1 MQETTTNVLGFDEA
15 LNIGKEIIFFFQNE
29 FSQETF
35 WLQIASI
42 AVAALLAFFISKSL
56 GQKLETLMGQS
67 EGDSIGAISARF
79 ILRLSR
85 KLLFSAWAAFI
96 LFTEIALLKIGGV
109 IAPSNSFALSHV
121 ANQVFFAWAM
131 LVLVVELIDGLFLK
145 KHMSARVKKMVYSI
159 FWFFAILSIVGV
171 LPLFIETMKAIS
183 IPIGSSDLSLWS
195 VFIGLMTI
203 LFSVG
208 VANWLSSMCDA
219 AIRRASDIDAN
230 LKIVLSRLI
239 SIAFFAI
246 AILVALASMGLN
258 LTVLS
263 VFGGAVGVGLG
274 FGLQKIASNY
284 ISGFIILFDHS
295 IKLGDLVETA
305 GFSGQITQINTRY
318 SVIRNFNGE
327 EMIIP
332 NENFVTGSFKNLSHT
347 ERSLVGSVQISIG
360 YECDVDKAQA
370 ILVDIVKAQP
380 RILPSPA
387 PWAVVTDFG
396 ADGIDLKVSF
406 WIRDPEN
413 GTSVLRSNIMK
424 AALAR
429 FTEAGISI
437 PYSIR
442 DVRINGELR
451 LKKDEDKTPP
461 SN

>member
-96 LFTEIALLKIGGV
+96 LFTEIALLKIGGL

-219 AIRRASDIDAN
+219 AIRRASDGCQPENRFKPPD
-230 LKIVLSRLI
+230 
-239 SIAFFAI
+239 FHC
-246 AILVALASMGLN
+246 
-258 LTVLS
+258 
-263 VFGGAVGVGLG
+263 VFCHCHLGGLG
-274 FGLQKIASNY
+274 K
-284 ISGFIILFDHS
+284 H
-295 IKLGDLVETA
+295 
-305 GFSGQITQINTRY
+305 
-318 SVIRNFNGE
+318 
-327 EMIIP
+327 
-332 NENFVTGSFKNLSHT
+332 
-347 ERSLVGSVQISIG
+347 
-360 YECDVDKAQA
+360 
-370 ILVDIVKAQP
+370 
-380 RILPSPA
+380 
-387 PWAVVTDFG
+387 
-396 ADGIDLKVSF
+396 
-406 WIRDPEN
+406 
-413 GTSVLRSNIMK
+413 GT
-424 AALAR
+424 
-429 FTEAGISI
+429 
-437 PYSIR
+437 
-442 DVRINGELR
+442 
-451 LKKDEDKTPP
+451 
-461 SN
+461 

>member
-1 MQETTTNVLGFDEA
+1 
-15 LNIGKEIIFFFQNE
+15 
-29 FSQETF
+29 
-35 WLQIASI
+35 
-42 AVAALLAFFISKSL
+42 
-56 GQKLETLMGQS
+56 
-67 EGDSIGAISARF
+67 
-79 ILRLSR
+79 
-85 KLLFSAWAAFI
+85 
-96 LFTEIALLKIGGV
+96 
-109 IAPSNSFALSHV
+109 
-121 ANQVFFAWAM
+121 
-131 LVLVVELIDGLFLK
+131 
-145 KHMSARVKKMVYSI
+145 
-159 FWFFAILSIVGV
+159 
-171 LPLFIETMKAIS
+171 
-183 IPIGSSDLSLWS
+183 
-195 VFIGLMTI
+195 
-203 LFSVG
+203 
-208 VANWLSSMCDA
+208 
-219 AIRRASDIDAN
+219 
-230 LKIVLSRLI
+230 
-239 SIAFFAI
+239 
-246 AILVALASMGLN
+246 MGLN

-370 ILVDIVKAQP
+370 ILVDIVKTQP